1 MHLTQHPARKER
13 RPLAALAA
21 ALMAVFAIAL
31 APATALAYDY
41 TYESGSLGFFQWIGA
56 DEAVKVI
63 EESPSN
69 PIVGQYQNFTN
80 MDSRTSAFNL
90 DNMYRALDNIEYCND
105 LRVSHGSPESRID
118 PYLMAVSQINTN
130 FSYVNYLTHSNA
142 YDISENI
149 AWGFANPYSR
159 WYYDEKYEWE
169 SEELRPARE
178 HMESLLAQGVMDYE
192 RARASALAYI
202 RANYTNSSDLIYGG
216 NGHYGI
222 LHYLNLIHPM
232 WTYTGAASA
241 APSTNWWDGVDVY
254 GIDEQTFH
262 WTASSS
268 KTYTVSEFRSLL
280 DQYMDFING
289 DRLFF
294 DVSEGDWFYDS
305 VSWVVE
311 NEIMGGYAGTGNFGP
326 NDGMQRAQ
334 VASVLYK
341 RAGEPAVDLSVLDG
355 YVDVG
360 DDWYTNAVAWA
371 IDNGIIVGDS
381 GRFRPND
388 VATRQEFVTIL
399 WRLESEPQGNGNL
412 YAYPDG
418 HETSDW
424 ARDAMSWATGVS
436 IINGNA
442 NTGEIDPTGNLNR
455 AQAATII
462 MNWSNL

>member
-1 MHLTQHPARKER
+1 MRLTQHPARKER

-69 PIVGQYQNFTN
+69 PIVGKYQNFTN

-90 DNMYRALDNIEYCND
+90 DNMYRALDNIEYCNN
-105 LRVSHGSPESRID
+105 LRANHVSPESRID

-149 AWGFANPYSR
+149 AWGFENPYSR
-159 WYYDEKYEWE
+159 WYNEEKAVWE

-178 HMESLLAQGVMDYE
+178 LMESLLAQGYDYE
-192 RARASALAYI
+192 DARAAAVSQY
-202 RANYTNSSDLIYGG
+202 RDLMTSGQRIGV
-216 NGHYGI
+216 

-268 KTYTVSEFRSLL
+268 KTYTVSEFRNLL
-280 DQYMDFING
+280 NQYMSYIND

-326 NDGMQRAQ
+326 NDGMNRAQ

-341 RAGEPAVDLSVLDG
+341 RAGEPAVDLSALEG

-360 DDWYTNAVAWA
+360 SDWYTNAVAWA
-371 IDNGIIVGDS
+371 IDNGVIVGDS

-399 WRLESEPQGNGNL
+399 WRLESEPQGDGNL

-424 ARDAMSWATGVS
+424 ARDAMSWATGAG
-436 IINGNA
+436 IINGNS
-442 NTGEIDPTGNLNR
+442 NTGEIDPAGNLNR